1 MKTIC
6 LLAAAV
12 LAAGSAH
19 AGGVTAPAL
28 DPQPQP
34 QPQPAPI
41 PVSQLDWTG
50 GYVGASLGYGD
61 VDAEIVEPLDLDA
74 SGAIGGVFAGYQHDF
89 GSFVLGAE
97 LDANLA
103 NLDVDVDAIDLDGV
117 DISVDRLHR
126 LKVRAGYDAGRAL
139 VYGVAGA
146 AYGNLH
152 VEVDDLD
159 GLSGEDDA
167 SDWGY
172 VVGAGADVLVS
183 DRVSIGG
190 EVLYHKFDAL
200 ADADELGAEQGL
212 DAEVI
217 TFQARVA
224 YRF

>member
-1 MKTIC
+1 MKITY
-6 LLAAAV
+6 LLAVA
-12 LAAGSAH
+12 LLTAGSAH
-19 AGGVTAPAL
+19 AGGVTAPAP
-28 DPQPQP
+28 DPQPQF
-34 QPQPAPI
+34 APVV
-41 PVSQLDWTG
+41 VSQSDWTG

-74 SGAIGGVFAGYQHDF
+74 TGAIGGLFAGYQRDF

-103 NLDVDVDAIDLDGV
+103 SFEVDVDDLDLGDLDGV
-117 DISVDRLHR
+117 DLSMDRLHR

-146 AYGNLH
+146 AYGNLNA
-152 VEVDDLD
+152 EVDF
-159 GLSGEDDA
+159 GGVEEADDS

-172 VVGAGADVLVS
+172 VVGAGAEVLVT
-183 DRVSIGG
+183 DRVSVGG
-190 EVLYHKFDAL
+190 EVLYHKFDDLVSAEDL
-200 ADADELGAEQGL
+200 GADEGL
-212 DAEVI
+212 EAEVV

>member
-1 MKTIC
+1 MKTTF
-6 LLAAAV
+6 LLAAAAIA
-12 LAAGSAH
+12 AAGATH

-34 QPQPAPI
+34 QMRPVV
-41 PVSQLDWTG
+41 VSQRDWTG
-50 GYVGASLGYGD
+50 AYAGASLGYGD
-61 VDAEIVEPLDLDA
+61 ADLQIVEPLDLDA

-103 NLDVDVDAIDLDGV
+103 NFEVDVDEVDLYGV
-117 DISVDRLHR
+117 DISMDRLHR

-159 GLSGEDDA
+159 SLSGEDDGN
-167 SDWGY
+167 DWGY
-172 VVGAGADVLVS
+172 VIGAGAEVLVS
-183 DRVSIGG
+183 ERVSLGG
-190 EVLYHKFDAL
+190 EVLYHKFDEL
-200 ADADELGAEQGL
+200 ADADKLGADEGL
-212 DAEVI
+212 DAEAI